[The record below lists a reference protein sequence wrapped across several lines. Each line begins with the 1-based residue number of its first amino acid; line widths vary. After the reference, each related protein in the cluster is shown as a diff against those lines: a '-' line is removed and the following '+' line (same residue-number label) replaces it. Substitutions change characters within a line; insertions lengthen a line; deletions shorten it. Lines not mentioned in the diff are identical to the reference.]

1 MFSNDSQRRGGVD
14 LAIVDGDLVMLSSPS
29 QGNIAVVEWWTP
41 SKCGECKKP
50 KVSNKALLS
59 LRVGIWV

>member
-29 QGNIAVVEWWTP
+29 QGNIAVVGVVDSIEMR
-41 SKCGECKKP
+41 
-50 KVSNKALLS
+50 
-59 LRVGIWV
+59 RVQEAKGQ